1 MLSLSAFTSPVCSP
15 VALISKPVKSS
26 ICACAFYM
34 FLPSH
39 EPSCKCLTALSRT
52 IAGMLTDAEW

>member
-1 MLSLSAFTSPVCSP
+1 MLNLLAFTSPVCSP

-26 ICACAFYM
+26 ICTCAFYM

-39 EPSCKCLTALSRT
+39 EPSCKCLVALSRT
-52 IAGMLTDAEW
+52 ITGMLTDAEW